1 MKGKVRIIISIL
13 LILVGIGLLLFAFR
27 GKWETKKV
35 QDQLYDKFISQE
47 KEDVN
52 HEESKNNK
60 EESKNNKEEK
70 LSYVDMVN
78 PIAVLEIPKMN
89 LKVIVAEGTEDE
101 IIKYAVGH
109 FKDTAMPGDM
119 GNFAL
124 AGHRNYDTGEFFL
137 RLNKLEINDDIIVS
151 THNETFTYKVTE
163 SFTVAPEDTYV
174 IGESQDA
181 IITLVTCT
189 YDGKERL
196 IVKGKL
202 EK

>member
-1 MKGKVRIIISIL
+1 MKGKVRNIISIL
-13 LILVGIGLLLFAFR
+13 LILIGVGLLLFAFK
-27 GKWETKKV
+27 GKWETKRV
-35 QDQLYDKFISQE
+35 QDELYDKFISQE
-47 KEDVN
+47 KEVN
-52 HEESKNNK
+52 QEEN
-60 EESKNNKEEK
+60 KNNKEEK
-70 LSYVDMVN
+70 LSYIDMVN
-78 PIAVLEIPKMN
+78 PIAILEIPKIN
-89 LKVIVAEGTEDE
+89 LKVVVAEGTDDE

-109 FKDTAMPGDM
+109 FKDTAMPGDL

-137 RLNKLEINDDIIVS
+137 RLNKLEVNDDIIVS
-151 THNETFTYKVTE
+151 THDKTFTYKVTD

-174 IGESQDA
+174 LDKSEDA

-189 YDGKERL
+189 YDGKDRL

>member
-78 PIAVLEIPKMN
+78 PIAVLQIPKMN

-124 AGHRNYDTGEFFL
+124 AGHRN
-137 RLNKLEINDDIIVS
+137 
-151 THNETFTYKVTE
+151 
-163 SFTVAPEDTYV
+163 
-174 IGESQDA
+174 
-181 IITLVTCT
+181 
-189 YDGKERL
+189 
-196 IVKGKL
+196 
-202 EK
+202 

>member
-1 MKGKVRIIISIL
+1 MKGKVRNIISIL
-13 LILVGIGLLLFAFR
+13 LILIGIGLLLFAFK
-27 GKWETKKV
+27 GKWETKRV
-35 QDQLYDKFISQE
+35 QDELYDKFISQE
-47 KEDVN
+47 KEVN
-52 HEESKNNK
+52 QEEN
-60 EESKNNKEEK
+60 KNNKEEK
-70 LSYVDMVN
+70 LSYVNMVN
-78 PIAVLEIPKMN
+78 PIAILEIPKIN
-89 LKVIVAEGTEDE
+89 LKVVVAEGTDDE

-109 FKDTAMPGDM
+109 FKDTAMPGDL

-137 RLNKLEINDDIIVS
+137 RLNKLEVNDDIIIS
-151 THNETFTYKVTE
+151 THDKTFTYKVTD

-174 IGESQDA
+174 LDKSEDA

-189 YDGKERL
+189 YDGKDRL

>member
-1 MKGKVRIIISIL
+1 MKGKVRNIISIL
-13 LILVGIGLLLFAFR
+13 LILIGIGLLLFAFK
-27 GKWETKKV
+27 GKWETKRV
-35 QDQLYDKFISQE
+35 QDELYDKFISQE
-47 KEDVN
+47 KEVN
-52 HEESKNNK
+52 QEEN
-60 EESKNNKEEK
+60 KNNKEEK
-70 LSYVDMVN
+70 LSYVDVVN
-78 PIAVLEIPKMN
+78 PIAILEIPKIN
-89 LKVIVAEGTEDE
+89 LKVVIAEGTEDE

-109 FKDTAMPGDM
+109 FKDTAMPGDV

-137 RLNKLEINDDIIVS
+137 RLNKLEVNDDVIVS
-151 THNETFTYKVTE
+151 THDKTFTYKVTD

-174 IGESQDA
+174 LDKSEDA

-189 YDGKERL
+189 YDGKDRL

>member
-13 LILVGIGLLLFAFR
+13 LILVGIGLLLFAFK

-70 LSYVDMVN
+70 LPYVDMVN
-78 PIAVLEIPKMN
+78 PIAVLQIPKMN
-89 LKVIVAEGTEDE
+89 LKVIVAEGTDDE

>member
-1 MKGKVRIIISIL
+1 MKGKVRNIISIL
-13 LILVGIGLLLFAFR
+13 LILIGVGLLLFAFK
-27 GKWETKKV
+27 GKWETKRV
-35 QDQLYDKFISQE
+35 QDELYDKFISQE
-47 KEDVN
+47 KEVN
-52 HEESKNNK
+52 QEEN
-60 EESKNNKEEK
+60 KNNKEEK
-70 LSYVDMVN
+70 LSYIDMVN
-78 PIAVLEIPKMN
+78 PIAILEIPKIN
-89 LKVIVAEGTEDE
+89 LKVVVAEGTDDE

-109 FKDTAMPGDM
+109 FKDTAMPGDL

-137 RLNKLEINDDIIVS
+137 RLNKLEVNDDIIVS
-151 THNETFTYKVTE
+151 THNKTFTYKITD

-174 IGESQDA
+174 LDKSEDA

-189 YDGKERL
+189 YDGKDRL

>member
-1 MKGKVRIIISIL
+1 MKGRVRSIISIF
-13 LILVGIGLLLFAFR
+13 LILLGIGLLIFAFK

-35 QDQLYDKFISQE
+35 QDQLYDKFISEE
-47 KEDVN
+47 KEDN
-52 HEESKNNK
+52 PKK
-60 EESKNNKEEK
+60 E
-70 LSYVDMVN
+70 LTYVDKMS
-78 PIAVLEIPKMN
+78 PMAILEIPKIK
-89 LKVIVAEGTEDE
+89 LKVVVAEGTEDE

-109 FKDTAMPGDM
+109 FKDTAMPGEI

-151 THNETFTYKVTE
+151 THDKTFTYKVTE

-174 IGESQDA
+174 LDKSEDA

-189 YDGKERL
+189 YDGKDRL

>member
-1 MKGKVRIIISIL
+1 MKGKVRNIISIL
-13 LILVGIGLLLFAFR
+13 LILIGIGLLLFAFK
-27 GKWETKKV
+27 GKWETKRV
-35 QDQLYDKFISQE
+35 QDELYDKFISQE
-47 KEDVN
+47 REVN
-52 HEESKNNK
+52 QEENKNNK
-60 EESKNNKEEK
+60 EENKNNKEEK

-78 PIAVLEIPKMN
+78 PIAILEIPKIN
-89 LKVIVAEGTEDE
+89 LKVVIAEGTADE

-109 FKDTAMPGDM
+109 FEDTVMPGDV

-137 RLNKLEINDDIIVS
+137 RLNKLEVNDDIIVS
-151 THNETFTYKVTE
+151 THDKTFTYKVTD

-174 IGESQDA
+174 LDKSEDA

>member
-78 PIAVLEIPKMN
+78 PIAVLQIPKMN

>member
-1 MKGKVRIIISIL
+1 MKGKVRNIISIL
-13 LILVGIGLLLFAFR
+13 LILIGIGLLLFAFK
-27 GKWETKKV
+27 GKWETKRV
-35 QDQLYDKFISQE
+35 QDELYDKFISQE
-47 KEDVN
+47 KEVN
-52 HEESKNNK
+52 QEENKNNQ
-60 EESKNNKEEK
+60 EEK
-70 LSYVDMVN
+70 LSYIDMVN
-78 PIAVLEIPKMN
+78 PIAVLEIPKIN
-89 LKVIVAEGTEDE
+89 LKVVVAEGTDDE

-109 FKDTAMPGDM
+109 FKDTAMPGDL

-137 RLNKLEINDDIIVS
+137 RLNKLEVNDDIIVS
-151 THNETFTYKVTE
+151 THDKTFTYKVTD

-174 IGESQDA
+174 LDKSEDA

-189 YDGKERL
+189 YDGKDRL